1 MAKESVKARNKK
13 RQYLVDRYAAKR
25 KKLKESGDYLALD
38 RLPKNALPVRLRN
51 RCQITGRARGYM
63 RKFGISR
70 IIFRQWAADGKI
82 PGVTKASW

>member
-38 RLPKNALPVRLRN
+38 KLPKNALPVRLRN